1 MSYLFE
7 MLITAAL
14 SISFYTLLASGFT
27 LVLGVAGIFNLAH
40 GAYALLGAY
49 TVFAISQY
57 LNLPVVISYPAAI
70 LGGVLLSVLTYKIL
84 IRKIQHDHVAIF
96 MVTLIAALCIEQIIV
111 LVFSGS
117 TRTIDPLI
125 DGSLTLL
132 NVWISYNMLLIMV
145 VAWSAIGALS
155 WFIQKTFLGRGIIA
169 LSQDRKGAIL
179 AGVNPEKAY
188 VVTFIIAGGLAA
200 LAGTLYGSDTMIHPH
215 MWAFPLTI
223 SFVIVILGG
232 IGSILGSVIAAAII
246 GFSETLVIYLF
257 DPVYKE
263 IVGLLIVMIVML
275 VRPQG
280 ILGREELH

>member
-1 MSYLFE
+1 MLAIFSGERPSSYK
-7 MLITAAL
+7 
-14 SISFYTLLASGFT
+14 Y
-27 LVLGVAGIFNLAH
+27 V
-40 GAYALLGAY
+40 
-49 TVFAISQY
+49 
-57 LNLPVVISYPAAI
+57 
-70 LGGVLLSVLTYKIL
+70 

-96 MVTLIAALCIEQIIV
+96 MVTLIAALCVEQIIV

-125 DGSLTLL
+125 DGSLTLMD
-132 NVWISYNMLLIMV
+132 VWISNNMLLIMV

-155 WFIQKTFLGRGIIA
+155 WFTQKTFLGRGIIA

-246 GFSETLVIYLF
+246 GFSETLVIYMF

-280 ILGREELH
+280 ILGREEIH